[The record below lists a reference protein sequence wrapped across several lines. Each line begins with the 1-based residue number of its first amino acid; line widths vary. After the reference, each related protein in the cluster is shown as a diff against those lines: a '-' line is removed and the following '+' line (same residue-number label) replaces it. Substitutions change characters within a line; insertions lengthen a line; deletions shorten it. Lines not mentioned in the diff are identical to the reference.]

1 MKKKNIIKMILLH
14 WGYTD
19 ITIETFRTGTDGGS
33 HPNTL
38 AYEVNAVAKN
48 GDGLSITAP
57 DFQETILNLF
67 REVTETTI
75 NDDLIQFID
84 ENVWRIELS

>member
-1 MKKKNIIKMILLH
+1 MKKKNIIKMILLY
-14 WGYTD
+14 WGYTH

-48 GDGLSITAP
+48 GDGLSIVGS
-57 DFQETILNLF
+57 DYQETILNLF
-67 REVTETTI
+67 RGVTKTTI
-75 NDDLIQFID
+75 NDDLIQFVD
-84 ENVWRIELS
+84 ENVWRNELY